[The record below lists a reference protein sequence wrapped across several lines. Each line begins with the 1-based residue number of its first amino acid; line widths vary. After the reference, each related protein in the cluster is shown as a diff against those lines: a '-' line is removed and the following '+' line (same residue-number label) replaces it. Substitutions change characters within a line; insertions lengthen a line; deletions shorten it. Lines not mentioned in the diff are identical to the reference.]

1 MKKFDY
7 TSLNNLK
14 ITPNIT
20 QKLMQISE
28 LRGKMEAS
36 SLESN
41 NAILNRL
48 IEVAKIQS
56 TDASNGIE
64 GIHTSDTRLKQIMAR
79 KIMPRNR
86 SEEEISGYRDVLDL
100 IHQQYTYIPIS
111 TNTILTL
118 HKHLF
123 SFTASNWG
131 GKFKDIDNQIV
142 ATLRDGTEEI
152 RFDPPK
158 AFMTPSLINDLC
170 LEFNN
175 ATQLDNFPSL
185 ILCGAF
191 VFDFVSI
198 HPFRDGNGRM
208 SRLLTLL
215 VLYQA
220 NYGVGRYI
228 SIEALIEKLKSQY
241 YQALE
246 TSSIGW
252 HENTNDYLPFIDY
265 FLSIILQAY
274 RELDSRITPTIDKS
288 KTINLLIFRTLQNEL
303 RPLSKRDLMA
313 KIPQYG
319 QSSIEHALM
328 KLSNQGK
335 IRKVGGGRSTKYVI
349 VI

>member
-7 TSLNNLK
+7 KTLNNFT
-14 ITPNIT
+14 ITPEIT
-20 QKLMQISE
+20 QKLIQISE
-28 LRGKMEAS
+28 LRGKIEAS
-36 SLESN
+36 SLESH
-41 NAILNRL
+41 NAILERL

-56 TDASNGIE
+56 TEASNGIE
-64 GIHTSDTRLKQIMAR
+64 GIHTTDTRLKQIMAR
-79 KIMPRNR
+79 KVMPRNR

-100 IHQQYTYIPIS
+100 IHQQYTYIPVS
-111 TNTILTL
+111 SNTILTL

-142 ATLRDGTEEI
+142 ETLPDGTEEI

-158 AFMTPSLINDLC
+158 AFMTPTLINDLC

-175 ATQLDNFPSL
+175 AIQKDQIPSL
-185 ILCGAF
+185 ILCAAF

-198 HPFRDGNGRM
+198 HPFRDGNGRI

-228 SIEALIEKLKSQY
+228 SLESLIEKLKPQY

-246 TSSIGW
+246 ESSVGW
-252 HENTNDYLPFIDY
+252 SDNTNSYLPFINY

-274 RELDSRITPTIDKS
+274 RELDSRITPTTNKS
-288 KTINLLIFRTLQNEL
+288 ENLDILILQSLQNEL

-313 KIPQYG
+313 YIPQYG

-328 KLSNQGK
+328 NLSNNGK
-335 IRKVGGGRSTKYVI
+335 IRKVGGGRSTKYVL